1 MPNRYDKI
9 EILKTDNG
17 KRYRKT
23 VRYPE
28 MPRTSRDTYIIS
40 IQGDRL
46 DNLAYKYY
54 NDSRLWWILARANNL
69 GKGDLVV
76 PIGIQLRI
84 PAEYIKIYDEYIE
97 LNK

>member
-23 VRYPE
+23 VKYPE

-69 GKGDLVV
+69 GKGDLTV

>member
-9 EILKTDNG
+9 EILKTDSG

-46 DNLAYKYY
+46 DNLAHKYY

-69 GKGDLVV
+69 GKGDLTV

>member
-23 VRYPE
+23 VKYPE

-40 IQGDRL
+40 IQDDRL
-46 DNLAYKYY
+46 DNLAHKYY

-69 GKGDLVV
+69 GKGDLTV

>member
-46 DNLAYKYY
+46 DNLAHKYY

-69 GKGDLVV
+69 GKGDLAV